1 MCQGCFMAP
10 NVVYVSCEL
19 KNMYSALVG
28 WTTPQMSITPSWLMV
43 LLSSIMTLQTFCLL
57 DLTTSEKR
65 SVKTS
70 PRKQWPLLF
79 LLTVLWASVS
89 CFDTRLLF
97 GTHVKNYYVSL
108 VQRLPHRYAM
118 SLTLTILFS
127 VKSTFFEIIVVIPS
141 LFSSVLTM

>member
-70 PRKQWPLLF
+70 PRKQWPLPF

-89 CFDTRLLF
+89 CFDTPLLF

-127 VKSTFFEIIVVIPS
+127 VKSTFFEINVVIPS